1 MNPALV
7 SILDDLRRRGFA
19 DLAGSRAAID
29 LAIPQALINQA
40 VAGALAGS
48 QGRLR
53 GVTVTIHPGYRFHL
67 DLQLSLGFIR
77 SIPVEAVI
85 DRQPELP
92 GSPVIVFRFRLLLRG
107 LAALAGSVA
116 SFFKVLPA
124 GVRLEGD
131 HLFLDLRPLLD
142 RAGASDLLPLLSEL
156 SLSTREDLLDVHLV
170 ARVSEQ
176 P

>member
-1 MNPALV
+1 VLELV
-7 SILDDLRRRGFA
+7 NDLRRRGFA
-19 DLAGSRAAID
+19 DLAGSRATVD

-40 VAGALAGS
+40 VAGALTGS
-48 QGRLR
+48 EGRLR
-53 GVTVTIHPGYRFHL
+53 AVTVAIHPDYRFHL
-67 DLQLSLGFIR
+67 DLQLSRGFIP

-92 GSPVIVFRFRLLLRG
+92 GSPVIVFRWRLLLRG
-107 LAALAGSVA
+107 LAALAGSAA

-124 GVRLEGD
+124 GVRMEGD
-131 HLFLDLRPLLD
+131 NLFLDLRPLLD

-156 SLSTREDLLDVHLV
+156 SISTREGLLDVHLV
-170 ARVSEQ
+170 ARVPQQ